1 MDITSATIATLISSG
16 VAATVS
22 VLLNRSTQ
30 IRSLEDQ
37 LDSILKIS
45 IQFPYLE
52 NPKFT
57 KTWNENRDSND
68 EKYLRYENYCTMVF
82 NFLGRLCDFY
92 KYDLEKIEDFMNVRD
107 WVRLHKDCWQNPS
120 VPYENADSYE
130 TKFKKIIE
138 NYIK

>member
-22 VLLNRSTQ
+22 IILNKSTKR
-30 IRSLEDQ
+30 RSLEDQ

-57 KTWNENRDSND
+57 RTWNDQKESND
-68 EKYLRYENYCTMVF
+68 EKYLRYENYCTLIF
-82 NFLGRLCDFY
+82 NFLERLCEFY
-92 KYDLEKIEDFMNVRD
+92 KYDLKKIENFMNVRD
-107 WVRLHKDCWQNPS
+107 WVRLHKDCWVNPS
-120 VPYENADSYE
+120 LPFENSDGYKN
-130 TKFKKIIE
+130 KFKKIID
-138 NYIK
+138 NYLN

>member
-22 VLLNRSTQ
+22 ILLNRSTKR
-30 IRSLEDQ
+30 RSLEDQ

-57 KTWNENRDSND
+57 QTWNDQKESND
-68 EKYLRYENYCTMVF
+68 EKYLRYENYCTLIF
-82 NFLGRLCDFY
+82 NFLERLCEFY
-92 KYDLEKIEDFMNVRD
+92 KYDLKKIETFMNVRD
-107 WVRLHKDCWQNPS
+107 WVRLHKDCWKNPTI
-120 VPYENADSYE
+120 PFENSDGYKN
-130 TKFKKIIE
+130 KFKKIVD
-138 NYIK
+138 NYLN